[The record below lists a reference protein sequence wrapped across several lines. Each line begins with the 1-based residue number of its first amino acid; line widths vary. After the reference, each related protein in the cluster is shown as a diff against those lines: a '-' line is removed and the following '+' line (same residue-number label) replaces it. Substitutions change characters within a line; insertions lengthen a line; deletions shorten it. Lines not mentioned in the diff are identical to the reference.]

1 MSPRRSLSAE
11 DCDEKTRKSLQSS
24 AERLQRGRS
33 EEVLNKFLSMKII
46 QFKENQREMWNKFI
60 AENSSES
67 FLQAWEWG
75 SFNRVLGRK
84 VWRIGI
90 IDNDLLNKNKLEN
103 TKYSL
108 LAAALLIKYDLPFE
122 QSYLYCPRGPVV
134 SQNSIKSKV
143 VDFLFSEIK
152 KIAKEEKAMFLKID
166 PPISCWFHSGGSP
179 VEPKC
184 KSCAKGSTALLGLW
198 SQHCNFKKSSNE
210 IQPKNTLIL
219 DLNKSEEE
227 LLKEMKPKTRYNIRL
242 AERRGVKIGSWKTLP
257 SISLSGG
264 QQQEYFKKKFER
276 FWKLTEE
283 TSKRDKFASHNKNYY
298 WKMLESLNGVHASKN
313 PPSPLF
319 QRGNPQEGNILYCLQ
334 AKLYLA
340 EYKNKTIVAN
350 IVLSFGDF
358 CVYLH
363 GASSNEHRNV
373 MAPYLLQWQQILD
386 AKKTGCKS
394 YDFWGIENS
403 QKFIKSKVHK
413 VKSDWSGIT
422 RFKKGFGGQERNY
435 TGAYDLV
442 FNREKYYLYKVFR
455 KVRNFHKR

>member
-1 MSPRRSLSAE
+1 M
-11 DCDEKTRKSLQSS
+11 Q
-24 AERLQRGRS
+24 
-33 EEVLNKFLSMKII
+33 II
-46 QFKENQREMWNKFI
+46 KFKEDQKGTWNKFI

-75 SFNRVLGRK
+75 EFNCVLGRK

-90 IDNDLLNKNKLEN
+90 VDNNLLSKNESEN
-103 TKYSL
+103 SKFKIQNSKFNL
-108 LAAALLIKYDLPFE
+108 LAVALLIKYELPFG
-122 QSYLYCPRGPVV
+122 QSYLYCPRGPAV
-134 SQNSIKSKV
+134 SQKSIKSKVESQKLKV
-143 VDFLFSEIK
+143 VDFLFDEIK
-152 KIAKEEKAMFLKID
+152 KISKKERAMFLKID

-319 QRGNPQEGNILYCLQ
+319 QRGNSQEENNSYCLQ

-340 EYKNKTIVAN
+340 EYKDRTIAAN
-350 IVLSFGDF
+350 IVLSFGDS

-363 GASSNEHRNV
+363 GASSNKDRNV
-373 MAPYLLQWQQILD
+373 MAPYLLQWRQILD
-386 AKKTGCKS
+386 AKKTGCKA
-394 YDFWGIENS
+394 YDFWGVSNL
-403 QKFIKSKVHK
+403 KATCRHVAFRFDK
-413 VKSDWSGIT
+413 KSDWGGIT
-422 RFKKGFGGQERNY
+422 RFKKGFGGKEKNY
-435 TGAYDLV
+435 IGTYDLV
-442 FNREKYYLYKVFR
+442 FDQGKYYAYKVFR
-455 KVRNFHKR
+455 KIRNLWQ